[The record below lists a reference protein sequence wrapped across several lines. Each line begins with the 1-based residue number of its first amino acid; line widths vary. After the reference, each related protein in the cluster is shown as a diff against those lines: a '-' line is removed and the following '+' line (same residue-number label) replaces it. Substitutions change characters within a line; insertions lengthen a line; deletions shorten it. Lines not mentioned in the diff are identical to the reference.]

1 MRGRIDGKGGGGGK
15 SDSLLRVVKQIQLDT
30 KIWKIH

>member
-1 MRGRIDGKGGGGGK
+1 MRARIDCKKGGGK
-15 SDSLLRVVKQIQLDT
+15 LDSLLRVVKQIQLDT